1 VETLLLASGDTA
13 LARALRG
20 SGDLYAAV
28 NAAHI
33 LGLALLIGSI
43 LPLDLRLAGGFR
55 RIPAAALLSVLR
67 PVAMTGLLTA
77 AITGAAL
84 FTVNPADY
92 LTNPAFRLKIA
103 LLLLALVNVIV
114 IERSPAFRG
123 VRGGGEPSLVLRSGA
138 VLSAGLWI
146 GVLVAGRWIGFL

>member
-1 VETLLLASGDTA
+1 METLLLASGETA

-43 LPLDLRLAGGFR
+43 LPLDLRLAGGFGR
-55 RIPAAALLSVLR
+55 VSAAALLTVLR
-67 PVAMTGLLTA
+67 PVAMVGLA
-77 AITGAAL
+77 AAVVTGAML

-92 LTNPAFRLKIA
+92 LANPAFRLKM
-103 LLLLALVNVIV
+103 LLLLAALANVIV
-114 IERSPAFRG
+114 IERSPALR
-123 VRGGGEPSLVLRSGA
+123 RMAGGDDPSAWLRTGA
-138 VLSAGLWI
+138 ALSAFLWVA
-146 GVLVAGRWIGFL
+146 VLVAGRWIGFL